1 MLIVWGVWVAIA
13 GGVAALAGLSGM
25 RRVRRL
31 RRDGVAVWAV
41 PVTEPVPADQPSED
55 EPAPDPPPRMLLQYS
70 LEDGRV
76 LERSARARVTR
87 SPPLRPGEP
96 VLIWYD
102 PRDPDDV
109 LIYGRWGRV
118 SDRAFVTA
126 GTLLILL
133 GAAIAA
139 FGP

>member
-1 MLIVWGVWVAIA
+1 MLIVLGVWVAIA

-31 RRDGVAVWAV
+31 RRDGVAVWAL

-55 EPAPDPPPRMLLQYS
+55 QPPPDPPPRMLLQYS

-76 LERSARARVTR
+76 LERSARARATR
-87 SPPLRPGEP
+87 SAPLRPGEP

-118 SDRAFVTA
+118 CDRAFVTA
-126 GTLLILL
+126 GTLLILV

>member
-1 MLIVWGVWVAIA
+1 MSGDWDERFVAENLNGSGRRRA
-13 GGVAALAGLSGM
+13 GRAPSQWPGSG
-25 RRVRRL
+25 
-31 RRDGVAVWAV
+31 
-41 PVTEPVPADQPSED
+41 
-55 EPAPDPPPRMLLQYS
+55 
-70 LEDGRV
+70 
-76 LERSARARVTR
+76 

-109 LIYGRWGRV
+109 LIYGRWGRI

-126 GTLLILL
+126 GTLLILV